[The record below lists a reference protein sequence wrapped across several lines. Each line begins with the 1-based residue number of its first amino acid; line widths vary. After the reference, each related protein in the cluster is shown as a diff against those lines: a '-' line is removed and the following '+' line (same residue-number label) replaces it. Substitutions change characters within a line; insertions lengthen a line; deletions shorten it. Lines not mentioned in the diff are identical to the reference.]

1 MENENIFCIYKIINI
16 INGKIYI
23 GQTTQNLEKRMSKH
37 FSDAKTKRKKSYK
50 IHNAINKYG
59 RDNFKY
65 EVIEYVDNQI
75 LLNERECYWIKYYD
89 CIKNGYNILVGGM
102 IGRSKIWLGRKHTE
116 ETKKKMSIAQKGKIV
131 SESTRKKSS
140 ESRKGKQLFSS
151 FEHPNSINVVQIN
164 KDTYELINIFGS
176 IREAEISIN
185 GHYTGNIHNVINNNK
200 TNKTAYGYVW
210 LTIDEY
216 EHNKNNIS
224 KYIDNIF
231 ENYIYYGK
239 TKIVQLDYKG
249 NYINYSLSGKKKV
262 ELIKEKRNS
271 LDTVVEIHGASEHNL
286 KSIDIEIPLGK
297 LVCITGVSGS
307 GKSTL
312 LHETLYDNL
321 AKYLGKVIDEK
332 PGKIKGM
339 MVPDLLKRVS
349 FIDQSPIGRTPRSNP
364 ATYTK
369 IFDLIREL
377 FSQTQ
382 DAKMHG
388 YSAGRFSFNVKGG
401 RCEAC
406 RGEGQIKIEMQFLP
420 DMYVVCDVCNGTR
433 YNSETLQVQY
443 KHKHIAEVL
452 QLTVDEAMEFF
463 GAAKRIQTKLK
474 TLHDVGLGYIQ
485 LGQPAPTLS
494 GGEAQRIK
502 LSRELSIRTTEHTM
516 YLLDEPTTGLHF
528 EDIQRLLAV
537 LEQLIQAGNSIV
549 LIEHNIDVIR
559 HADWLIDLGPEGG
572 DLGGRVVAEGT
583 PEMVS
588 KSSSSYT
595 GKYLQDELI

>member
-131 SESTRKKSS
+131 SDIT
-140 ESRKGKQLFSS
+140 KQKLSKAKMNSIMPSS
-151 FEHPNSINVVQIN
+151 FEHPNSINIVQIN

-249 NYINYSLSGKKKV
+249 NYINQFDSILEAQNLFNDTCIIRSCLKKSLKIAHGYQWDTFDNYNIYINDTQYYIINDNILNKDKILQISMLGDNIIEWNNIFDIVNYYKENNTRNIKHAIDNGNIYINNFWIYYNDYINYNNIWNWFMSISKCKNIIQFSLNNEIIKIWDNAKCIQDTHPEISSNVLLRKLNKNNNLYKNYKWMRLFEYNYIQSEKK
-262 ELIKEKRNS
+262 NQ
-271 LDTVVEIHGASEHNL
+271 
-286 KSIDIEIPLGK
+286 
-297 LVCITGVSGS
+297 
-307 GKSTL
+307 
-312 LHETLYDNL
+312 
-321 AKYLGKVIDEK
+321 
-332 PGKIKGM
+332 
-339 MVPDLLKRVS
+339 S
-349 FIDQSPIGRTPRSNP
+349 FIIND
-364 ATYTK
+364 
-369 IFDLIREL
+369 DLGI
-377 FSQTQ
+377 T
-382 DAKMHG
+382 
-388 YSAGRFSFNVKGG
+388 
-401 RCEAC
+401 
-406 RGEGQIKIEMQFLP
+406 
-420 DMYVVCDVCNGTR
+420 
-433 YNSETLQVQY
+433 
-443 KHKHIAEVL
+443 
-452 QLTVDEAMEFF
+452 
-463 GAAKRIQTKLK
+463 
-474 TLHDVGLGYIQ
+474 
-485 LGQPAPTLS
+485 
-494 GGEAQRIK
+494 
-502 LSRELSIRTTEHTM
+502 
-516 YLLDEPTTGLHF
+516 
-528 EDIQRLLAV
+528 
-537 LEQLIQAGNSIV
+537 
-549 LIEHNIDVIR
+549 DVINT
-559 HADWLIDLGPEGG
+559 II
-572 DLGGRVVAEGT
+572 
-583 PEMVS
+583 
-588 KSSSSYT
+588 K
-595 GKYLQDELI
+595 